1 MQACYTDKVIVAAA
15 AIDCHSHNE
24 ALVLGAVVGIPDLCR
39 RAPSTDPVSG
49 ASLEDA
55 FDEPGQ
61 QLLPLQP
68 VKLALG
74 RTTTR
79 TLT

>member
-1 MQACYTDKVIVAAA
+1 MQACYTDKVIVAAAA

-24 ALVLGAVVGIPDLCR
+24 ALVLGVVGIPDLCR